1 MGIRKFLKKS
11 FYKLKYRNKEVI
23 IKKIKNK
30 SILIT
35 GANSGIGLGLV
46 NELLL
51 HNNILYAT
59 YNINDENLN
68 KIKNSNLKVI
78 RCNNENF
85 EDLENLKRHVL
96 NRPINII
103 INNAG
108 VWGQQNQDIIEDI
121 NSDNLIRTLKIN
133 SISIIIIINIILK
146 YCKKNS
152 LETIV
157 NISSSH
163 GSIKNNLSG
172 GAYIYRSSKAL
183 LNSLTKNISIDLKT
197 RFNIRTFAICPGQIK
212 TKMNPNG
219 ILSSNHCAKKILKIL
234 ETQSQSINGRFI
246 DLNENDISW

>member
-1 MGIRKFLKKS
+1 M
-11 FYKLKYRNKEVI
+11 
-23 IKKIKNK
+23 
-30 SILIT
+30 
-35 GANSGIGLGLV
+35 
-46 NELLL
+46 
-51 HNNILYAT
+51 
-59 YNINDENLN
+59 
-68 KIKNSNLKVI
+68 
-78 RCNNENF
+78 
-85 EDLENLKRHVL
+85 
-96 NRPINII
+96 
-103 INNAG
+103 
-108 VWGQQNQDIIEDI
+108 
-121 NSDNLIRTLKIN
+121 
-133 SISIIIIINIILK
+133 
-146 YCKKNS
+146 
-152 LETIV
+152 ETIV